1 MMFRNGFLYQEFR
14 ISKLIIDDVCAML
27 EEVRRFQ
34 VDTNLLEENAA
45 FESDLDEWDLMKDNT
60 VLKTILNER
69 KFKI

>member
-1 MMFRNGFLYQEFR
+1 
-14 ISKLIIDDVCAML
+14 ML